1 MPYANQG
8 GASTRIE
15 TFNDVA
21 GDQVNNY
28 KYNYINPQ
36 LQDAKEQLRP
46 FAATDAAH
54 DSSARY
60 PADRCYTGTRLSLLK
75 DIESWIKEE
84 KPGQQIFWLHG
95 APLLGK
101 SAVSQTVAERCQDLG
116 RLGAS
121 VFFSNGDANRDKL
134 RSLFLTIAYQLCW
147 NSKARSSAIG
157 KVIQKDPNLVHR
169 SPPQQL
175 RALLLKPF
183 SNRSW
188 EKNVIVIDAVDE
200 AIADSGHIQLYLDL
214 IRQATLDTPFRFFIT
229 SRMFPQLREFATTN
243 TQNINLAFF
252 YNARLAELRASFK
265 EGPNW
270 ATSAEIQTLTS
281 NADGLF
287 IYPVVIL
294 KNDLAC
300 TRGIWSRLDGLYE
313 KILSQI
319 PEDLDD
325 YYEVYVRRTISTLC
339 LLYYP
344 LRLAD
349 LKAILNFEVDVW
361 DVLQDLHAFFHIPP
375 KTESDTC
382 VHLVHRYF
390 RSWIC
395 DPKRSGKY
403 SVDTKE
409 GHADLADMCLKQMIS
424 GLSANMFHLT
434 EGETVAKI
442 PVEDKRAK
450 FVSRV
455 LEYSCR
461 CWFYHLYDGLA
472 DGDALP
478 PLVEKFSR
486 YPILHWV
493 ELMGL
498 LRRMEEVVTVLTKL
512 SKLNQILATAVHE
525 RVVAILDFIDKN
537 LDRIVPSPACIYE
550 ILGFSPLLESTE
562 PSPDPAPIPDNIQ
575 SNDIDSVVKQVPD
588 STINPTTIASNSKDG
603 PPSGSAPSSRADST
617 IPPVSLLVEPP
628 PVPLMV
634 TGTPSSPSPSPPA
647 PAAIIL
653 PQPEDVVHIAPSN
666 AEEDNSHA
674 RDTVPVNNVTIAR
687 DVIAPD
693 FSVIPPQNIAETS
706 TSIQNSTQPAPSQL
720 WRIYAVN
727 TTSITYVFNT
737 MLVQLVSPSG
747 DKIDSPR
754 YGLETAPRE
763 VFSDSGDAVVS
774 HRSDSSTQQPPT
786 QQPPPA
792 TVANPEP
799 AAESTNTS
807 AVESVVQKWASS
819 WNCSICEHIAG
830 DLVIYSI
837 SEEEPV
843 IICEDCLTDDPSLR
857 EQTFILFIWP
867 TREQLGTRKKQSKRG
882 SPCIFIRCIVPVAAP
897 PRGLYS
903 QVPIEEFYVA
913 SQSDNDDDST
923 LGELESDPSEDDIH
937 EIQGSDINRSEN
949 PSNQSVASSS
959 ATAASSPPR
968 ASPSPKPSSQ
978 PHQKKSS
985 RISRFFR
992 FR

>member
-1 MPYANQG
+1 MPG
-8 GASTRIE
+8 
-15 TFNDVA
+15 
-21 GDQVNNY
+21 
-28 KYNYINPQ
+28 
-36 LQDAKEQLRP
+36 
-46 FAATDAAH
+46 
-54 DSSARY
+54 
-60 PADRCYTGTRLSLLK
+60 
-75 DIESWIKEE
+75 
-84 KPGQQIFWLHG
+84 
-95 APLLGK
+95 LG
-101 SAVSQTVAERCQDLG
+101 SP
-116 RLGAS
+116 
-121 VFFSNGDANRDKL
+121 
-134 RSLFLTIAYQLCW
+134 
-147 NSKARSSAIG
+147 SAIG

-175 RALLLKPF
+175 KALLLKPF

-243 TQNINLAFF
+243 TQNINLVDISTYDTTADIGIF
-252 YNARLAELRASFK
+252 YNARLAEVRASFK

-294 KNDLAC
+294 KYVHSDGRPGHRGRFECALRNDLAC
-300 TRGIWSRLDGLYE
+300 TRGIWSRLDGIYE

-361 DVLQDLHAFFHIPP
+361 GVLQDLHAFFHIPP
-375 KTESDTC
+375 KTDSDTC
-382 VHLVHRYF
+382 VRLVHRYF
-390 RSWIC
+390 CAWIF

-403 SVDTKE
+403 AIDTKE

-424 GLSANMFHLT
+424 GLSANMFHMA

-442 PVEDKRAK
+442 PVEDKRTK

-461 CWFYHLYDGLA
+461 CWFYHLHDGLA
-472 DGDALP
+472 DGNTLFH
-478 PLVEKFSR
+478 LVEKFSR

-512 SKLNQILATAVHE
+512 SNLNQILGTAVHE
-525 RVVAILDFIDKN
+525 RVNAILDFIDKN
-537 LDRIVPSPACIYE
+537 LDRIIPSPACIYE
-550 ILGFSPLLESTE
+550 ILGFSPLSVESSPLSSPATQ
-562 PSPDPAPIPDNIQ
+562 PSPGELVPTFKQPHTPTIIPDT
-575 SNDIDSVVKQVPD
+575 VTPD
-588 STINPTTIASNSKDG
+588 DTPDDQPLGGTSSSSAV
-603 PPSGSAPSSRADST
+603 SGILP
-617 IPPVSLLVEPP
+617 PPVAVGDLP
-628 PVPLMV
+628 PVPL
-634 TGTPSSPSPSPPA
+634 TKESLSDPSSAPSAPSPLSLA
-647 PAAIIL
+647 PAEAIRSTG
-653 PQPEDVVHIAPSN
+653 PPRPEDAVDVDPPN
-666 AEEDNSHA
+666 TEDDSSHA
-674 RDTVPVNNVTIAR
+674 QVPATINNVIKAPEVITISDESA
-687 DVIAPD
+687 VISPA
-693 FSVIPPQNIAETS
+693 NITQTS
-706 TSIQNSTQPAPSQL
+706 TSIPYSTQPAPSQL

-727 TTSITYVFNT
+727 NTSITFVFNT
-737 MLVQLVSPSG
+737 TLVQLVSKTG
-747 DKIDSPR
+747 DKLDSPR
-754 YGLETAPRE
+754 YELQTTPQE
-763 VFSDSGDAVVS
+763 VFSDSGDVVVS
-774 HRSDSSTQQPPT
+774 GRSSSSTQRPPT
-786 QQPPPA
+786 QQPPTA

-807 AVESVVQKWASS
+807 AVETVVQKWASS

-867 TREQLGTRKKQSKRG
+867 TRKQLGTRKKQSNRG

-959 ATAASSPPR
+959 ATATSSPPR
-968 ASPSPKPSSQ
+968 ASPSPKPSLQ